1 MYYYLSNC
9 RSYEGLR
16 NRLLNWNKLSV
27 PPQSEPIL
35 TYVLCVSLLQKVP
48 IYLVVDR
55 REEDFVHHLAAT
67 LLHCWAILNSKCAK
81 NIMTI
86 FRLSKT

>member
-1 MYYYLSNC
+1 MYYYLNNC

-35 TYVLCVSLLQKVP
+35 TYALCVSLLQKVP

-67 LLHCWAILNSKCAK
+67 LLHCWTILDKK
-81 NIMTI
+81 KMLKIKDH
-86 FRLSKT
+86 F